1 MPTSPTTTLPV
12 RGSKGT
18 LEGWR
23 GAGGNLWWSK
33 PQTPQSSPGGSQWG
47 PIPRTMLRALSIATG
62 QEDPGHSA
70 RGAGSTATP
79 RHCQPARQDPLG
91 NLSAAQ
97 IQPRPTAAKKP
108 ACPSSW
114 LRKHPQHCCWESN
127 RLMNPLLLPVLPA
140 LVRQQGNFQGDAL
153 RNTPPPPPTS
163 NGEGPT
169 VPSQSP
175 QKLHARLPQRQPKLP
190 KILLP
195 LQQVG
200 PTPLSDRDF
209 KATAP
214 LPPDRNDHQ
223 GTATILRAISR
234 TSANT
239 GQRHEEEALGQPC
252 TKGSR
257 RHLSRRGSE
266 FCKGPPRE
274 DLVPPRAQGD
284 AGSGPS
290 TGRVGTQ
297 LSFKALRVP
306 HLRCEPLKS
315 FFLLFVVCCVV
326 FFFLL
331 DKKVTN

>member
-1 MPTSPTTTLPV
+1 MEQTTDTPKLP
-12 RGSKGT
+12 RGKPMGT
-18 LEGWR
+18 YPQDHATGSQHR
-23 GAGGNLWWSK
+23 HGAGGPR
-33 PQTPQSSPGGSQWG
+33 PQREGSREHSHTTALPACPAG
-47 PIPRTMLRALSIATG
+47 PP
-62 QEDPGHSA
+62 
-70 RGAGSTATP
+70 
-79 RHCQPARQDPLG
+79 
-91 NLSAAQ
+91 SAAQ
-97 IQPRPTAAKKP
+97 IQPRPAAAKKP

-114 LRKHPQHCCWESN
+114 PRKHPQHCCWESN
-127 RLMNPLLLPVLPA
+127 RLINPLLLAVLPA
-140 LVRQQGNFQGDAL
+140 LVRQQGNFRGDAL

-257 RHLSRRGSE
+257 RHLSAPSQRQRVLQ
-266 FCKGPPRE
+266 KTPQE

-284 AGSGPS
+284 AGSSPS

-315 FFLLFVVCCVV
+315 FFLLFVVCCFV
-326 FFFLL
+326 FFLL